1 MSLTYSKLNILS
13 KKINKKEDKLWS
25 KKHISFNCSSNL
37 FIAHKCDAPGCSKVL
52 VIDGSM
58 KTCRQVC
65 KVKDVTTLLFKSTEQ
80 IVLTGTHFFFNCIM

>member
-13 KKINKKEDKLWS
+13 KKINKKEEKLWS

-52 VIDGSM
+52 VIDGNM
-58 KTCRQVC
+58 KRPI
-65 KVKDVTTLLFKSTEQ
+65 KVMNFKAP
-80 IVLTGTHFFFNCIM
+80 